1 MRGSILAQVPME
13 GGEDRFVPPPT
24 SSEATSTMMFAAGD
38 NRHDGRILTGAIRV
52 HGRSAHRQL
61 RVAMPEWSRRWS
73 FSSNIFRQGQ
83 ENLLP
88 YDPH

>member
-1 MRGSILAQVPME
+1 MVETFLVRSEELVVGARRDKSEFVFVRGSILAQVPTE

-38 NRHDGRILTGAIRV
+38 NGHDGRILTGAIRV

-61 RVAMPEWSRRWS
+61 RVAMPE
-73 FSSNIFRQGQ
+73 
-83 ENLLP
+83 
-88 YDPH
+88 